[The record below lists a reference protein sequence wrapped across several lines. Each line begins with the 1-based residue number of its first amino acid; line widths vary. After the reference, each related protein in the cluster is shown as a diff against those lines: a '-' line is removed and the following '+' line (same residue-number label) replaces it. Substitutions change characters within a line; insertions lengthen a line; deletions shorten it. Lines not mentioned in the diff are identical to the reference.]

1 MRTDYL
7 NPQIYNRLYGVMTYD
22 NVLALR
28 ISLETGL
35 RIDDVLSLRAEQL
48 NGRTIRGVAE
58 KTGKPFRKV
67 VSHDLAR
74 RLTALNRQGYIFP
87 HRTKK
92 NAHRTRQ
99 AVWQN
104 MKNAAKL
111 LGVQLNAAPH
121 SARKT
126 YAVETF
132 KDKGLDAV
140 QRELQHDRL
149 STTMLYA
156 FSDML
161 TGNESKKDVFC
172 FSMSDIEDLATLI
185 AEKVVNFLENKKPR

>member
-7 NPQIYNRLYGVMTYD
+7 NPQLYNRLYSVMTYD

-35 RIDDVLSLRAEQL
+35 RIDDVLSLRSEQL
-48 NGRTIRGVAE
+48 HGRTLRGVAE
-58 KTGKPFRKV
+58 KTGKKYKKV
-67 VSHDLAR
+67 ISVDLAR
-74 RLTALNRQGYIFP
+74 RLQALNRQGYIFP

-104 MKNAAKL
+104 MKNAARL

-126 YAVETF
+126 YAVEVF
-132 KDKGLDAV
+132 KDKGLDAA

-156 FSDML
+156 FSNML
-161 TGNESKKDVFC
+161 TENAEKNDVFC
-172 FSMSDIEDLATLI
+172 MNLNDIETLASLI
-185 AEKVVNFLENKKPR
+185 AEKVINFMQNKNPC

>member
-7 NPQIYNRLYGVMTYD
+7 NPQIYNRLYAVMTYD

-48 NGRTIRGVAE
+48 KGRTLRGVAE
-58 KTGKPFRKV
+58 KTGKPYKKV
-67 VSHDLAR
+67 ISADLAS
-74 RLTALNRQGYIFP
+74 RLRALKRQGYIFP

-99 AVWQN
+99 AVWAN
-104 MKNAAKL
+104 MKKAADI
-111 LGVQLNAAPH
+111 LGVKLNAAPH

-126 YAVETF
+126 YAVELLN
-132 KDKGLDAV
+132 DKGIDAV
-140 QRELQHDRL
+140 QKELQHDRI

-156 FSDML
+156 FSNLL
-161 TGNESKKDVFC
+161 TDNANKKEEIC
-172 FSMSDIEDLATLI
+172 IKMADIEELATII
-185 AEKVVNFLENKKPR
+185 AIKVVNFLQKKTPC

>member
-1 MRTDYL
+1 
-7 NPQIYNRLYGVMTYD
+7 MTYD

-35 RIDDVLSLRAEQL
+35 RIDDVLSLRSEQL

-58 KTGKPFRKV
+58 KTGKPYKKV
-67 VSHDLAR
+67 VSVDLAN
-74 RLTALNRQGYIFP
+74 RLRALNRIGYIFP

-99 AVWQN
+99 AVWAN
-104 MKNAAKL
+104 MKKAAKL
-111 LGVQLNAAPH
+111 LGVELNASPH

-126 YAVETF
+126 YAVEVF
-132 KDKGLDAV
+132 QDKGLDAA

-149 STTMLYA
+149 STTMIYA
-156 FSDML
+156 FSNMV
-161 TGNESKKDVFC
+161 TKNTSKINQIHDEVCINSLNFEE
-172 FSMSDIEDLATLI
+172 FADLVAK
-185 AEKVVNFLENKKPR
+185 KVVERLKK